1 MHKGQRE
8 KSAVVEQGVNL
19 EDTYIFRQGAEISIL
34 RTAAAA
40 EGREGVNSDT
50 PGDSVASR
58 AIVGTIECYANFL
71 NITASLQV
79 VRDAVAIDGSSG
91 H

>member
-34 RTAAAA
+34 RTAAA

-58 AIVGTIECYANFL
+58 AIVGTIECELSEHYCQ
-71 NITASLQV
+71 SPGCS
-79 VRDAVAIDGSSG
+79 RRHG